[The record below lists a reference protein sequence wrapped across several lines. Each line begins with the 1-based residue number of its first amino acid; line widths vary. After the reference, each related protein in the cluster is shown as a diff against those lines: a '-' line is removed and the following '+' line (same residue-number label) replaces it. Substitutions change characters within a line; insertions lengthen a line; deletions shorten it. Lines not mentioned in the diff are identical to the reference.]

1 MDWIL
6 TEKLKTLESA
16 FQWFNSY
23 LDWSCSCGVIP
34 KTSGV
39 CPAAPV
45 TQNTDTE
52 FKSWTV
58 LILELQ
64 YLPVLG

>member
-16 FQWFNSY
+16 FQWFNSC
-23 LDWSCSCGVIP
+23 LDWSCSYGVMV
-34 KTSGV
+34 KTSGG

-45 TQNTDTE
+45 TQNTYTE
-52 FKSWTV
+52 FKSWAV
-58 LILELQ
+58 LILELH
-64 YLPVLG
+64 YRPVLG